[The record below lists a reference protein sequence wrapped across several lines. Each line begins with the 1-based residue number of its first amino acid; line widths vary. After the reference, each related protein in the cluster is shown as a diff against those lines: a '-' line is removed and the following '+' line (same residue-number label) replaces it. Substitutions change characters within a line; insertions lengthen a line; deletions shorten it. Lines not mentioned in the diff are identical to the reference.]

1 MVKRCSGTQH
11 YPRSFS
17 LFGKAGQGEEF
28 MIEKFFTQQQSLRRL
43 REGIFGPHLP
53 AIAGA
58 LHQAQYSTA
67 SIRVHLR
74 AADHFGAWLEAN
86 NIGLDGVDEVTVA
99 RYIDGLKRQYSMSSP
114 RGRRPNSALGLAHL
128 IEVLR
133 QAGVLKPAR
142 GVESQSSVEAWL
154 ADFEYYLDHVA
165 GCAPG
170 SRGNYLRYARR
181 FLQEVFGDQ
190 QIEWSRLTGDRV
202 SEFVRRQAA
211 KLRPSACG
219 QPVTAIRSLI
229 RFLASKGAVPAGLQG
244 AVPPVRTW
252 RHSALPRTISAHE
265 VERVLGAYDAES
277 KYGLRERAI
286 VLLLAR
292 LGLRAGEVIR
302 LRIDDIDW
310 VHGCV
315 LVRAGKTHRERSL
328 PLTQEVGD
336 ALATY
341 LRDARPATMCREL
354 FLRWR
359 PPFRPLC
366 RSVSICTLVQKLLK
380 RANISVHRPG
390 AHTLRHTLATGM
402 AINGVTFKAI
412 ADVLGHGSIAS
423 TEIYAKLDL
432 RSLSEVAMPW
442 PGGAK

>member
-1 MVKRCSGTQH
+1 
-11 YPRSFS
+11 
-17 LFGKAGQGEEF
+17 
-28 MIEKFFTQQQSLRRL
+28 MIEKFFTQPKTLLRL
-43 REGIFGPHLP
+43 HGGLLGPHLS
-53 AIAGA
+53 AVAEA
-58 LHQAQYSTA
+58 LGQARYSTA
-67 SIRVHLR
+67 SIRLHLR
-74 AADHFGAWLEAN
+74 AADHFGAWLQEN
-86 NIGLDGVDEVTVA
+86 NIAIDDVSEVTVA
-99 RYIDGLKRQYSMSSP
+99 SYIQGLNRQCSRSTP
-114 RGRRPNSALGLAHL
+114 HGRLPHSALGLRHL
-128 IEVLR
+128 VEVLR
-133 QAGVLKPAR
+133 EAKVLKPATAADP
-142 GVESQSSVEAWL
+142 QSSVEAWL
-154 ADFEYYLDHVA
+154 ADFERYLDHVA
-165 GCAPG
+165 GCASG
-170 SRGNYLRYARR
+170 SRDNYLRYARR
-181 FLQEVFGDQ
+181 LLQDLFSETEV
-190 QIEWSRLTGDRV
+190 EWSRLTAGVITD
-202 SEFVRRQAA
+202 FVRRHAA

-229 RFLASKGAVPAGLQG
+229 RFLASTGAVPAGLQG

-252 RHSALPRTISAHE
+252 RHSSIPRTISEQE
-265 VERVLGAYDAES
+265 VERVLAACDAES
-277 KYGLRERAI
+277 EYGLRERAI
-286 VLLLAR
+286 MLLLAR
-292 LGLRAGEVIR
+292 LGLRSGEVIR

-310 VHGCV
+310 VRGCV

-336 ALATY
+336 ALAAY
-341 LRDARPATMCREL
+341 VRQARPVSMHREL

-380 RANISVHRPG
+380 HAGISVHRPG
-390 AHTLRHTLATGM
+390 AHTFRHSLATGM